1 MSAQHTPGPWVIHKH
16 GLGSPYL
23 GNVVREWQQDGIT
36 YMRTITIQLKYDTPE
51 VNEANAQLI
60 AAAPELLRTLTNLI
74 NATNVNADELDPLT
88 VFVAIEQAKGAI
100 AKATGDV

>member
-1 MSAQHTPGPWVIHKH
+1 MSTQENWYARAGAAPHYQGQIADESKGRTIA
-16 GLGSPYL
+16 
-23 GNVVREWQQDGIT
+23 IT
-36 YMRTITIQLKYDTPE
+36 YDDKDGE
-51 VNEANAQLI
+51 NAQLI

>member
-23 GNVVREWQQDGIT
+23 CNVVREWQQDGIT
-36 YMRTITIQLKYDTPE
+36 YMRIITIQLKYDTPE

-60 AAAPELLRTLTNLI
+60 AAAPELLEQLKLAHRMLLQTNWI
-74 NATNVNADELDPLT
+74 HEDEAMNELLA
-88 VFVAIEQAKGAI
+88 VIR
-100 AKATGDV
+100 KAEGI

>member
-1 MSAQHTPGPWVIHKH
+1 MSDDEPIDIRTWKPKGYYDNPVLVGANGVQIA
-16 GLGSPYL
+16 
-23 GNVVREWQQDGIT
+23 GNSEYNTLSDNMIDNF
-36 YMRTITIQLKYDTPE
+36 M
-51 VNEANAQLI
+51 I

>member
-1 MSAQHTPGPWVIHKH
+1 MSAQHTPGPWRTRKDDNNFLLVLQNGDKDATWPAIAAID
-16 GLGSPYL
+16 LE
-23 GNVVREWQQDGIT
+23 EWGHD
-36 YMRTITIQLKYDTPE
+36 R
-51 VNEANAQLI
+51 NEAHANLQLI